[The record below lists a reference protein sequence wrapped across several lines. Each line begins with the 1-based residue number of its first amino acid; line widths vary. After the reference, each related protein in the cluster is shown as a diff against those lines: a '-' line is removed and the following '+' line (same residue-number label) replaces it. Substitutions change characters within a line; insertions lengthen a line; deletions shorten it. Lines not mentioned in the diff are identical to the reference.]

1 MGFNKVVEYRIILI
15 YISEFEREQAFSV
28 FLKNLGQAF
37 IELGYNVIYIDM
49 GNLYQLEMAIELLM
63 RDEVLCSIA
72 MNANMLEIYSGDK
85 PTCLYNYV
93 NTSHISLLQ
102 DAPYSAKVGNI
113 HIPARNHIICYL
125 DRSHQQMMDLLELTT
140 PNSKKIFLPMAGC
153 TISNKNLEEIIH
165 QEKKY
170 DVVVCAGLWNGNP
183 QREWHDKADR
193 VTSVILDNIADY
205 MEKYPVNIYTATKI
219 VFDEMGLNIKIMLP
233 FLKEYLWS
241 LLEYIKIYRRIKA
254 VSFLVDNGIKPDVF
268 GGGWENTFYADKLNI
283 HGAITYPESIK
294 VISQAKILFQDQ
306 AEFNDGAHDRV
317 FTAMLN
323 GTVVVSEYSKYLA
336 EEFEDGKDIFL
347 YDWKNGAAR
356 LNMLNNILC
365 NKSMYDKIII
375 SAYNKTNERHRW
387 INRAKQIINEVI
399 KYNEVN

>member
-1 MGFNKVVEYRIILI
+1 MVAGIGKIII
-15 YISEFEREQAFSV
+15 YISESERKHAFGF
-28 FLKNLGQAF
+28 FLNSLGNAF
-37 IELGYNVIYIDM
+37 HQLGYEVIYIDM
-49 GNLYQLEMAIELLM
+49 GSLNQVEDAINMLI
-63 RDEVLCSIA
+63 RNEVVCSIA
-72 MNANMLEIYSGDK
+72 MNANMLEIYGSDK
-85 PTCLYNYV
+85 PTYLYNYLETYHV
-93 NTSHISLLQ
+93 SLLQ
-102 DAPYSAKVGNI
+102 DAPYNVKIGNI
-113 HIPARNHIICYL
+113 NIPARNHVICYL

-233 FLKEYLWS
+233 LLKKYLWS
-241 LLEYIKIYRRIKA
+241 LLEYIKAYRRIKA

-268 GGGWENTFYADKLNI
+268 GGGWENVPYADKLNI
-283 HGAITYPESIK
+283 HGYITYPESIE
-294 VISQAKILFQDQ
+294 VISKSKVLFQDQ

-347 YDWKNGAAR
+347 YNWKNGSNQVQMINELLKNESVRIYAVKSAYEKANNSHRWKNRAR
-356 LNMLNNILC
+356 SILEAVFLC
-365 NKSMYDKIII
+365 NS
-375 SAYNKTNERHRW
+375 
-387 INRAKQIINEVI
+387 
-399 KYNEVN
+399 